1 MKKEIQLFNQYAKK
15 YDLRNKNIM
24 RKYHHSFRVME
35 FCKEIAVSLHLSEK
49 DISIAALCG
58 LLHDIARF
66 KQWTCY
72 ETYRDTDSFDHGDE
86 RAHILNEN
94 NFINEFT
101 NDAEIASIVMNS
113 VQYHNKLELPEMN
126 DRTLLFI
133 KIVRDA
139 DKLDIMTE
147 QENQIGEK
155 EIILKENLLFAIY
168 RNKLCKNEEVS
179 NDTDSILRM
188 LSWIN
193 DFNFKYSY
201 SYLKEKNIIQ
211 KKIDLLE
218 IYGQTEE
225 TKKLKNF
232 LLKKIEER
240 INTI

>member
-1 MKKEIQLFNQYAKK
+1 
-15 YDLRNKNIM
+15 
-24 RKYHHSFRVME
+24 
-35 FCKEIAVSLHLSEK
+35 
-49 DISIAALCG
+49 
-58 LLHDIARF
+58 
-66 KQWTCY
+66 
-72 ETYRDTDSFDHGDE
+72 
-86 RAHILNEN
+86 
-94 NFINEFT
+94 
-101 NDAEIASIVMNS
+101 
-113 VQYHNKLELPEMN
+113 
-126 DRTLLFI
+126 
-133 KIVRDA
+133 
-139 DKLDIMTE
+139 MTE
-147 QENQIGEK
+147 QGNQIGEK
-155 EIILKENLLFAIY
+155 EIILKENLLFTIY
-168 RNKLCKNEEVS
+168 QNKLCKNEEVS